1 MRKKMNMMID
11 SNGNEV
17 PVKYV
22 SAYDK
27 ARDRTA
33 RRILARF
40 SRARTA
46 LEAVVAESLADLEA
60 LKGGKERVG
69 AKGNFSAQSFD
80 GLISV
85 SIRQQYSVRLDERVI
100 RARELM
106 LEYVNGV
113 LDRVSG
119 VDVSA
124 LRLLVEAAFRANAQG
139 YLSTGKVLSLM
150 RMEVASEKWR
160 EAKAILQ
167 EALKPVRGRQYL
179 ACEVRASTQ
188 EDFRSIRLDIADC
201 WPKANGPAVKEGA
214 E

>member
-1 MRKKMNMMID
+1 MAKTARTMTD
-11 SNGNEV
+11 SLGNEV
-17 PVKYV
+17 PAKYV
-22 SAYDK
+22 GAYDK

-40 SRARTA
+40 RKARAD
-46 LEAVVAESLADLEA
+46 LERVVRESVADLEA

-80 GLISV
+80 GLVSV
-85 SIRQQYSVRLDERVI
+85 SIRQQYSIRLDERVV

-139 YLSTGKVLSLM
+139 YLSTGKVFSLM
-150 RMEVASEKWR
+150 RMEVASETWR

-167 EALKPVRGRQYL
+167 EALQPVRGKQYL
-179 ACEVRASTQ
+179 ACEVRESTQ
-188 EDFRSIRLDIADC
+188 DDFRAIRLDIADC
-201 WPKANGPAVKEGA
+201 WPKAGPAAGGA